1 MQRCKGECLYGTGT
15 LPFGTL
21 GAMSTQ
27 SFTIHTHSPEDTQAL
42 GVILAQHMPD
52 QAVVA
57 LYGDLAAGKTCLTHG
72 FGEAYA
78 VDEPISSPTFTLV
91 NEYHGSKLIYHL
103 DLYRLTSMEE
113 LVDLGYEDLL
123 DTPNGI
129 VLIEWAE
136 RAHRMLPEVHIN
148 IKLSHKGEDLRCIE
162 VNDAGLMIEGWQKAI
177 TAKFPQEV

>member
-1 MQRCKGECLYGTGT
+1 MSKNT
-15 LPFGTL
+15 LTL
-21 GAMSTQ
+21 
-27 SFTIHTHSPEDTQAL
+27 HTNSPEETQAL

-52 QAVVA
+52 QVVVA

-78 VDEPISSPTFTLV
+78 VVEAISSPTFTLV

-113 LVDLGYEDLL
+113 LIDLGYEDLL

-129 VLIEWAE
+129 CLIEWAE
-136 RAHRMLPEVHIN
+136 RADTMLPTEHIA
-148 IKLSHKGEDLRCIE
+148 IRMSHEGEDLRKIE
-162 VNDAGLMIEGWQKAI
+162 IDDADLMINGWREAI
-177 TAKFPQEV
+177 ALQFA